1 MTRSL
6 GAMSAMLA
14 AAGLTL
20 AAQDHGQNFSRRCA
34 TRHPSDVERVR
45 IDRQARQ
52 LLQLRADRG
61 LATRVAAVVDVYVHV
76 IRSADGTSGNVS
88 LGQITNQIGV
98 LNDAFASGGFTF
110 QLASVA
116 MVNHNAWFTMGYG
129 SPEERAA
136 KTALR
141 KGGKAALNIYTANPG
156 GGLLGWATFPWSYAR
171 SPTQDG
177 VVLLYSSL
185 PGGGEENYEE
195 GDTGTHEV
203 GHWLGL
209 YHTFQGGCSR
219 NGDDVSDT
227 AAEKSP
233 AYGCPV
239 GRDTCKGGGPDPI
252 RNFMDYTYDACMN
265 TFTLGQDSR
274 SNQYFT
280 AYRQ

>member
-1 MTRSL
+1 M
-6 GAMSAMLA
+6 AAMLA
-14 AAGLTL
+14 VTGLTL
-20 AAQDHGQNFSRRCA
+20 AAQDHDQNFSRRCA
-34 TRHPSDVERVR
+34 TRHPSEVERVR

-52 LLQLRADRG
+52 LLQLRADSG

-76 IRSADGTSGNVS
+76 IRSADGTGGNVS
-88 LGQITNQIGV
+88 MGQITTQIAV
-98 LNDAFASGGFTF
+98 LNDAFASAGFTF
-110 QLASVA
+110 QIASVDV
-116 MVNHNAWFTMGYG
+116 VNNSAWFTMGYG

-156 GGLLGWATFPWSYAR
+156 GGLLGWATFPWSYAS

-177 VVLLYSSL
+177 VVLLYTSL
-185 PGGGEENYEE
+185 PGGGEDNYDE

-209 YHTFQGGCSR
+209 YHTFQGGCSK
-219 NGDDVSDT
+219 NGDYVSDT
-227 AAEKSP
+227 AAERSP

-239 GRDTCKGGGPDPI
+239 GRDTCRGAGVDPI

-274 SNQYFT
+274 SNQYFA